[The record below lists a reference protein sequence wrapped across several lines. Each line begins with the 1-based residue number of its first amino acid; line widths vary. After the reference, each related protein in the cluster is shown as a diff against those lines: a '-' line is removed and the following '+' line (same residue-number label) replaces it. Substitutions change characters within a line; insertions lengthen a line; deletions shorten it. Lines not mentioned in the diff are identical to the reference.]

1 MSLTPQFE
9 AVLANIYDQVDLD
22 GNGTL
27 SRTEFNLFNWR
38 TSGEEVQDDEWQV
51 VRDNFA
57 MKNGELTMEGFLQ
70 LHQVN
75 TKSKFVA
82 LGMDAT
88 CTLSIFPC
96 LRRGSL
102 KSRLHFNIYLTLSD
116 GGAEARLCPHFK
128 ICLALSDGGGGQR
141 R

>member
-51 VRDNFA
+51 VKDNFG

-70 LHQVN
+70 LHQVS
-75 TKSKFVA
+75 TKIRF
-82 LGMDAT
+82 
-88 CTLSIFPC
+88 
-96 LRRGSL
+96 
-102 KSRLHFNIYLTLSD
+102 
-116 GGAEARLCPHFK
+116 EAFGKVHSSCDPHSY
-128 ICLALSDGGGGQR
+128 ICRTLSDGGGGQR